1 MKPEYEKVLKWWS
14 KLERK
19 LKDKPDT
26 IKILRKRS
34 MNSAISVLDNIRGL
48 DFSEISTSLYFTT
61 QDLKMQEFT
70 KLYDAQVE
78 LAAIDE
84 EKFVFQLHNFF
95 NMIATKIKKENL
107 YEEFFEFYYKC
118 VKLRYTNQNDNLN
131 SQVIVA
137 YINLLIQTLEY
148 LKPNKYD
155 FKHYFVGKTT
165 KGETMLSE
173 DPFPMLDRP
182 NYELQTAF
190 ENKLVNPNNINGYIH
205 DLYKK
210 YGYEVNSL
218 EDIEIISYTDRL
230 HYNSVTSVLPFVNE
244 FTYDILPER
253 PFTTKAYT
261 FELIMSMVDTV
272 DLKKKLLRRNKTLPT
287 NGVLIKFNDNR
298 LFEEV
303 LLKEIFYEDTIFL
316 LYKVKTTE
324 GDTVGF
330 FDTREQY
337 FYSIFLEYTENLN
350 VHKNFGDFILFLYG
364 CYCLND
370 ENYQLNKLHHYF
382 LLGLQP
388 LSAEGYLQGGKLKN
402 RFNPDKEHKDGV
414 ARIDNDNYTT
424 ETRGIQGYIRKLP
437 EGQKASEKAIEL
449 AEALGYSLAYNETY
463 VQPFTKQIFKLKI
476 KS

>member
-1 MKPEYEKVLKWWS
+1 MY
-14 KLERK
+14 
-19 LKDKPDT
+19 
-26 IKILRKRS
+26 
-34 MNSAISVLDNIRGL
+34 
-48 DFSEISTSLYFTT
+48 
-61 QDLKMQEFT
+61 
-70 KLYDAQVE
+70 
-78 LAAIDE
+78 
-84 EKFVFQLHNFF
+84 
-95 NMIATKIKKENL
+95 
-107 YEEFFEFYYKC
+107 
-118 VKLRYTNQNDNLN
+118 
-131 SQVIVA
+131 
-137 YINLLIQTLEY
+137 
-148 LKPNKYD
+148 
-155 FKHYFVGKTT
+155 
-165 KGETMLSE
+165 
-173 DPFPMLDRP
+173 
-182 NYELQTAF
+182 
-190 ENKLVNPNNINGYIH
+190 
-205 DLYKK
+205 
-210 YGYEVNSL
+210 
-218 EDIEIISYTDRL
+218 
-230 HYNSVTSVLPFVNE
+230 
-244 FTYDILPER
+244 
-253 PFTTKAYT
+253 
-261 FELIMSMVDTV
+261 TV

-337 FYSIFLEYTENLN
+337 FFSIFLEYTENLN
-350 VHKNFGDFILFLYG
+350 VHKNFGDFILFLYS

-437 EGQKASEKAIEL
+437 EGQKASEKAIET